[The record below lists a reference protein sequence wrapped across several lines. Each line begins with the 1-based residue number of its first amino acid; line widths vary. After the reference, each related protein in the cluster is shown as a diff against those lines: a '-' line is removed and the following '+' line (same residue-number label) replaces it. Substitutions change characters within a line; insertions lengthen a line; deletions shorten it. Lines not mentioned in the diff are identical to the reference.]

1 MLTLNVTPQAADL
14 IIGALRQLPHAQV
27 HDLVMNLAMQVQQQ
41 QQQQQQAEAVAEQE
55 EVAAEEIKA
64 GGTD

>member
-27 HDLVMNLAMQVQQQ
+27 HDLVMNLFNQVQQQ
-41 QQQQQQAEAVAEQE
+41 QQAEVVAEQE
-55 EVAAEEIKA
+55 NAGELAAEVKS

>member
-41 QQQQQQAEAVAEQE
+41 QQADATAVQE
-55 EVAAEEIKA
+55 EVAEVSAEEVKT